1 MRLTRLQVE
10 GLRSLR
16 EVDLSLN
23 DGAVWLTGPN
33 GAGKT
38 SVLEAI
44 ALLGFGRSFRGR
56 VGDGLLARNGGAV
69 QVVAHWIDT
78 TGAERVSGL
87 RHWGDRWEARLDGTA
102 QERLSALAAPFPV
115 LAHHPESS
123 RWVSGPAEERRRLVD
138 WLAFHVEPAF
148 AERSQ
153 RAARALRQ
161 RNHLLR
167 AQAEAGEFDFWET
180 TLAEA
185 AEAMTVVRRAA
196 VAALEE
202 ALGRIWPELAGAA
215 PAPRLQWRAGWREE
229 AAPLRDLLYLQRERD
244 RELGYTMIG
253 PHRADLLLGRP
264 FGVESPQCS
273 RGQAKVLAL
282 ALSLAQVDALR
293 QWNGSHALLLL
304 DDLRAELDHG
314 HFEAVLDWLAA
325 RGGQVWIS
333 GTEPDP
339 RARARLA
346 PLQVFHVE
354 QGRLRVEATVEAPRQ
369 AL

>member
-1 MRLTRLQVE
+1 MHLTRLQIE
-10 GLRSLR
+10 GLRCLR

-23 DGAVWLTGPN
+23 SKAIWLAGPN

-56 VGDGLLARNGGAV
+56 VSDGVLARTGGPI
-69 QVVAHWIDT
+69 QVVANWIDA
-78 TGAERVSGL
+78 TGSERISGL
-87 RHWGDRWEARLDGTA
+87 RHWGDRWEARLDGVA
-102 QERLSALAAPFPV
+102 QDRLSALATPFPV

-138 WLAFHVEPAF
+138 WLAFHVEPTF
-148 AERSQ
+148 TDHSQ
-153 RAARALRQ
+153 RAGRALRQ
-161 RNHLLR
+161 RNQLLR
-167 AQAEAGEFDFWET
+167 AQAEAAEFDFWEAA
-180 TLAEA
+180 LAEA
-185 AEAMTVVRRAA
+185 AEAMTHARQAA
-196 VAALEE
+196 VAALEH
-202 ALGRIWPELAGAA
+202 ALERVWPGLAGAA
-215 PAPRLQWRAGWREE
+215 PAPRLQWRVGWREE

-244 RELGYTMIG
+244 RELGYTTIG

-304 DDLRAELDHG
+304 DDLRAELDQS

-325 RGGQVWIS
+325 RGGQAWIS
-333 GTEPDP
+333 GTEADS

-354 QGRLRVEATVEAPRQ
+354 QGQLRAETAVEASRQ

>member
-1 MRLTRLQVE
+1 MRLKRLQVD
-10 GLRSLR
+10 GLRCLR
-16 EVDLSLN
+16 EVDLSLSG
-23 DGAVWLTGPN
+23 DAVWLAGPN

-56 VGDGLLARNGGAV
+56 VGDGLLVRDGGPV
-69 QVVAHWIDT
+69 QVVAHWIDAA
-78 TGAERVSGL
+78 GAERVSGL
-87 RHWGDRWEARLDGTA
+87 RHWGDRWEARLDGVA
-102 QERLSALAAPFPV
+102 QDRLSALATLFPV

-138 WLAFHVEPAF
+138 WLAFHVEPTF

-153 RAARALRQ
+153 HAGRALRQ

-167 AQAEAGEFDFWET
+167 AQAEAAEFDFWET
-180 TLAEA
+180 ALAEA
-185 AEAMTVVRRAA
+185 AEAMTAARRAA
-196 VAALEE
+196 VAGLEE
-202 ALGRIWPELAGAA
+202 ALLRIWPSLAGTAS
-215 PAPRLQWRAGWREE
+215 APRLQWRAGWRED
-229 AAPLRDLLYLQRERD
+229 AASLRDLLYLQRERD
-244 RELGYTMIG
+244 RELGYTAAG

-264 FGVESPQCS
+264 FGVESSQCS

-293 QWNGSHALLLL
+293 QWNGSHTLLLL
-304 DDLRAELDHG
+304 DDLRAELDPG
-314 HFEAVLDWLAA
+314 HFEAVLGWLAA
-325 RGGQVWIS
+325 HGGQVWIS

-339 RARARLA
+339 RARVRLA

-354 QGRLRVEATVEAPRQ
+354 QGRLHAVAAVEAPRQ
-369 AL
+369 PL